1 MVSIDLDPQPT
12 FGIDLGY
19 LQALAALNYVARS
32 WNSLLNS
39 LQMFGFPLSLDLFY
53 DSEVSRRFE
62 NEEFEAQS
70 FSCIAIVFICI
81 HEPTSLFKFLC
92 PSTL

>member
-19 LQALAALNYVARS
+19 LQAQAALNYAARL

-53 DSEVSRRFE
+53 DSQVSRRFE

-70 FSCIAIVFICI
+70 RGGKKICYIFNI
-81 HEPTSLFKFLC
+81 HKIYDKTK
-92 PSTL
+92 